1 MGYLHI
7 VFIITRGDD
16 IGGAQIHVRDLAQAL
31 QDDGHQVTVLCGG
44 SGAFTKTLEKHHIP
58 YRALKHLVHPIHPY
72 RDFLA
77 YLEISRVLKQLN
89 PDLVATHSSKAGILG
104 RLAAHHL
111 RIPRIFTAHGWA
123 FTEGISQKKRMMYR
137 SIERWAA
144 RFTHKII
151 TVSEYDRMLA
161 IKETVGRPDQ
171 IVTIHNGMPDVSE
184 RLRAIPERDPV
195 KLIMVARFGHP
206 KHHALLLNALAV
218 LRTETWT
225 LDFVG
230 DGPLLETV
238 RHQVKDLSLED
249 RVSFLG
255 SREDV
260 PEVLAKANIFILT
273 SRWEGFPL
281 SIVEAM
287 RAGLPVIASDVG
299 GVREAVVH
307 GKTGFL
313 LKGANV
319 NELAGYLK
327 TLITSPMLRR
337 TMGQA
342 GRERY
347 EQSFTFDH
355 MYQKTFNI
363 YKELVKEKDS

>member
-1 MGYLHI
+1 VSHLNI

-31 QDDGHQVTVLCGG
+31 QESGHKVTVLCGG
-44 SGAFTKTLEKHHIP
+44 SGAFTEMLENRDIP

-72 RDFLA
+72 RDVLA
-77 YLEISRVLKQLN
+77 FLEIRRTLEELN
-89 PDLVATHSSKAGILG
+89 PELVCTHSSKAGILG
-104 RLAAHHL
+104 RLAAHRL
-111 RIPRIFTAHGWA
+111 SLPVTFTAHGWA
-123 FTEGISQKKRMMYR
+123 FTEGIRPKKRMIYR
-137 SIERWAA
+137 AIERWAA
-144 RFTHKII
+144 RLTHKII

-161 IKETVGRPDQ
+161 IREKVGRADQ
-171 IVTIHNGMPDVSE
+171 IVTIHNGMLDVSQD
-184 RLRAIPERDPV
+184 LRAIPERDPV
-195 KLIMVARFGHP
+195 KLIMVARFGHQ
-206 KHHALLLNALAV
+206 KQHTLLLNALSE
-218 LRTETWT
+218 LKTEQWT

-230 DGPLLETV
+230 DGPLLGDV
-238 RHQVKDLSLED
+238 RHQVKDLGLED

-255 SREDV
+255 RRDDV
-260 PEVLAKANIFILT
+260 PDRLASSNIFILT

-307 GKTGFL
+307 GETGFL
-313 LKGANV
+313 VKGADV

-327 TLITSPMLRR
+327 KLITSPMLRR
-337 TMGQA
+337 SMGQA

-347 EQSFTFDH
+347 ERYFTFDH
-355 MYQKTFNI
+355 MYQKTLDI
-363 YKELVKEKDS
+363 YKELVQKKDS